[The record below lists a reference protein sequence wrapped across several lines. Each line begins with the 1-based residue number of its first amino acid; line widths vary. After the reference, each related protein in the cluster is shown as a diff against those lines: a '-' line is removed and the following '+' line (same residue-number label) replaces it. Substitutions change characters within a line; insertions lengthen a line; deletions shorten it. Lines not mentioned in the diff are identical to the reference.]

1 MKLEELFEKFP
12 NELIQLGIDWEQ
24 ARHMSTGLIFQII
37 QLHKRVQKL
46 EAEILRIVGVD
57 RPNA

>member
-24 ARHMSTGLIFQII
+24 ARRMSNGLIFQII
-37 QLHKRVQKL
+37 KMHNRVKKL
-46 EAEILRIVGVD
+46 ENEIMRIKRSD
-57 RPNA
+57 A